1 MSLATDLIQKIK
13 IGGSKLLDTA
23 GQSVGTASEFV
34 RKNPVTSAVSVS
46 GGVLA
51 GVTAVQIIRKKR
63 KASTKA
69 KKSKRKVSKAKPRKR
84 KSTSKKRKSKQKK
97 PYTARK
103 GKDTSTRR
111 IRFTKNNQPYVI
123 LKSGKARFI
132 KKSSVARMRKI
143 KGGKY

>member
-1 MSLATDLIQKIK
+1 MTLASDLVQKISV
-13 IGGSKLLDTA
+13 GGRKLLDATA
-23 GQSVGTASEFV
+23 QGVGTAGEFV
-34 RKNPVTSAVSVS
+34 RKNPVTSAVGVS

-51 GVTAVQIIRKKR
+51 GVTAVQIVRKARKKSTTTKKRTTKKR
-63 KASTKA
+63 KTSVTKRG
-69 KKSKRKVSKAKPRKR
+69 K
-84 KSTSKKRKSKQKK
+84 TSKKTKQRR
-97 PYTARK
+97 PYTAGK

-132 KKSSVARMRKI
+132 KKSSVARMRKR